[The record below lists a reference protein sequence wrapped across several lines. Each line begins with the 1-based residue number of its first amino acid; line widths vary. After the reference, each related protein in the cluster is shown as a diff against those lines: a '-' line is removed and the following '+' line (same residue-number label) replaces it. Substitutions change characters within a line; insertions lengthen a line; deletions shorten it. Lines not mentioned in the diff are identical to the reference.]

1 MLSKI
6 RYIFLLSGIFMS
18 LYGTANNSQILDEMM
33 KHYSQEKDSLKRKAA
48 KYLVNNM
55 VYHQSISSP
64 LLDVYYAN
72 IAEINKHYKF
82 PDCIEQYESLY
93 RQMGKPSDMKK
104 LSDMDVMS
112 SHNLIAHIDSAF
124 ECWENGYW
132 AKHLSFD
139 EFCEYLLPYRI
150 GNEKYEDW
158 REKLR
163 RKYIPI
169 TNAIMNSDDI
179 REQPFWAACKIND
192 ALKKLRFHNQ
202 KVLPWLH
209 VEWPVSV
216 LQDMR
221 MGECY
226 DYAKLTTYIMR
237 ACGIPVSLDFTPQ
250 WPDRAHAHHWNVLHD
265 NTGLP
270 VPFMGAESN
279 PGQYN
284 KQGRRMAKV
293 YRCTF
298 SYQPNSL
305 FAINNDIRQLVPPVL
320 NSPFIKDVSEEYFKG
335 HNLRV
340 NLNGIHPRDS
350 FAYIAVFNNSE
361 WIPVDFGRITGNN
374 SVEFHNLGANIIY
387 LPVYWGRNGSVPAG
401 ELVLISEDG
410 SIKAMIPQLNRRH
423 DIVIRRKYPLFDRIV
438 QFRKLMEYG
447 VFEASNTPDFSDAI
461 TCADIKTIPYSG
473 YGIAKLN
480 IGKGY
485 RYWRYKAAANRKCYV
500 AELKFYG
507 KNDKLTP
514 RKILTEG
521 GALANTKPE
530 NAFDDDEL
538 TYYESQLAK
547 HGWVGA
553 DFGSPVIVNRIEYA
567 PRNDDNDIVPG
578 QRYELCYFMN
588 GREIV
593 AGVQEAQSD
602 SLIFRDVPVGAV
614 YILHNLDKGSE
625 ERLFTYNNNKVKWY

>member
-1 MLSKI
+1 VSNDGLISNNLVFDDLKIKTNRIESKEGIVLYSAKSSQPEEIMLE
-6 RYIFLLSGIFMS
+6 
-18 LYGTANNSQILDEMM
+18 LD
-33 KHYSQEKDSLKRKAA
+33 
-48 KYLVNNM
+48 
-55 VYHQSISSP
+55 
-64 LLDVYYAN
+64 
-72 IAEINKHYKF
+72 
-82 PDCIEQYESLY
+82 
-93 RQMGKPSDMKK
+93 
-104 LSDMDVMS
+104 
-112 SHNLIAHIDSAF
+112 
-124 ECWENGYW
+124 
-132 AKHLSFD
+132 
-139 EFCEYLLPYRI
+139 
-150 GNEKYEDW
+150 
-158 REKLR
+158 
-163 RKYIPI
+163 
-169 TNAIMNSDDI
+169 
-179 REQPFWAACKIND
+179 
-192 ALKKLRFHNQ
+192 

-461 TCADIKTIPYSG
+461 TCADHY
-473 YGIAKLN
+473 
-480 IGKGY
+480 
-485 RYWRYKAAANRKCYV
+485 C
-500 AELKFYG
+500 
-507 KNDKLTP
+507 
-514 RKILTEG
+514 
-521 GALANTKPE
+521 
-530 NAFDDDEL
+530 
-538 TYYESQLAK
+538 
-547 HGWVGA
+547 
-553 DFGSPVIVNRIEYA
+553 PV
-567 PRNDDNDIVPG
+567 
-578 QRYELCYFMN
+578 
-588 GREIV
+588 
-593 AGVQEAQSD
+593 
-602 SLIFRDVPVGAV
+602 
-614 YILHNLDKGSE
+614 
-625 ERLFTYNNNKVKWY
+625 KVD